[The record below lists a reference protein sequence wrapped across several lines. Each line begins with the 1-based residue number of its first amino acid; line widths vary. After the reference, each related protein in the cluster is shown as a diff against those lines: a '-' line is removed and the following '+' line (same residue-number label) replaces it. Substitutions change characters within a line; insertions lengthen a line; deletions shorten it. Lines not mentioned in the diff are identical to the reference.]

1 MEFKQTNRTGAEAVY
16 IICRN
21 IAGAALSAGVP
32 VEWDVVTA
40 TDGNAVTSAKSA
52 GAAGLFV
59 GVTHTALADSAYGPI
74 QVYGFRQ
81 SAYVSSDSATS
92 PLPGTFLQPTNG
104 RFEVMTMSA
113 ATTSGHINAVLME
126 TVATSSALANRNIF
140 LRAL

>member
-21 IAGAALSAGVP
+21 ITGAAVSAGVP

-40 TDGNAVTSAKSA
+40 TDGNAVTAAKS
-52 GAAGLFV
+52 GSSAGLFV
-59 GVTHTALADSAYGPI
+59 GVAHTALADSAYGPV

-81 SAYVSSDSATS
+81 SAYVSSNSADSPA
-92 PLPGTFLQPTNG
+92 PGTFLQPTNG
-104 RFEVMTMSA
+104 RFEIMTMSA

-126 TVATSSALANRNIF
+126 TVATSSALAQRNIF
-140 LRAL
+140 LRCM